1 MMTHINF
8 ILSSNILIWLFFRP
22 RTRTLPGRVW
32 AVSSPAQESDGSEFP
47 RITHLNTCQFVSWV
61 LSSTPPPPMPQVL
74 DIAQPWTQQH
84 PALQQE
90 SPGYPEARKCEY
102 DELRNN
108 EPNCVSVWKRILRA
122 SFRLH
127 QSQSSESRGSAY
139 LIHRNYKM
147 EGKERSGLTL
157 ASADDWLSMV

>member
-1 MMTHINF
+1 MMTNISF

-22 RTRTLPGRVW
+22 RTCTLPGRVW
-32 AVSSPAQESDGSEFP
+32 AVSSPAQESDGFELP

-61 LSSTPPPPMPQVL
+61 LRSTPPPPMPQDL

-90 SPGYPEARKCEY
+90 SPRYPEARKCE
-102 DELRNN
+102 DELRND
-108 EPNCVSVWKRILRA
+108 EPNCVSVWTRILRA

-127 QSQSSESRGSAY
+127 QSQSSESRGSSS
-139 LIHRNYKM
+139 LIHRNYKT

-157 ASADDWLSMV
+157 ASADDWLRMV